1 MDLKDKLNLVWK
13 FSFLAIFSYAVFSMT
28 CCSSSS
34 SSCGTESDQCCKT
47 NITKSVCGEN
57 CTKACCKK

>member
-1 MDLKDKLNLVWK
+1 MDLKDKLNLAWK

-34 SSCGTESDQCCKT
+34 SSCSSESKQCSKS
-47 NITKSVCGEN
+47 NVTKSACAAN
-57 CTKACCKK
+57 CVKTCCA